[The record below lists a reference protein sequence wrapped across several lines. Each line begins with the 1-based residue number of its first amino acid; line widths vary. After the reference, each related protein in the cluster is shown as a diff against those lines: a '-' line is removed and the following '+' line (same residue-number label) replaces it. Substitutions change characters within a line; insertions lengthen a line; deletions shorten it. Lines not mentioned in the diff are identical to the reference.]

1 MLSLKPLRSTGITL
15 LLRYYGLLRPPL
27 RPVQPLCIPLGLFLL
42 AGLPGSSVVLSTHAV
57 PFHPGEPDDC
67 LLSFLRHQY
76 WFRHIRQ
83 GVHSHWFNEAVSGSL
98 ALRLASLSNEA
109 SPGRITPPYARLTT
123 YVTSNSYDEL
133 LSAHE
138 NNQAC
143 PGAPDKRMWRLLIL
157 LPSIRLSVFPSVDHC
172 ALSHNDYRGR
182 LAEEL
187 PSVIKL

>member
-1 MLSLKPLRSTGITL
+1 MLSVKPLRSTGITL

-98 ALRLASLSNEA
+98 ALRLASLSHEA
-109 SPGRITPPYARLTT
+109 SPGRITPPCARLTT

-143 PGAPDKRMWRLLIL
+143 PGAPDFTEKSKGKSVRSVKSVSRITAT
-157 LPSIRLSVFPSVDHC
+157 PKEPIFQPAHIASITKNRPG
-172 ALSHNDYRGR
+172 AY
-182 LAEEL
+182 
-187 PSVIKL
+187 